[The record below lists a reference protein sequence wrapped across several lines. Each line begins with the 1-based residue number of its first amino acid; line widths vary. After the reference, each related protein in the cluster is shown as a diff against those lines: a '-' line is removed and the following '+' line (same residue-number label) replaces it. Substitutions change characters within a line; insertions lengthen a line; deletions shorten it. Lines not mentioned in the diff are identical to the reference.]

1 MRLWIRY
8 LQEKK
13 LTLTLYFL
21 TAGLFLAV
29 GSLYHIENLGK
40 LCYAAVLT
48 LAVWTG
54 AGVLD
59 GIKYVRRSRQ
69 LEAVFRHY
77 EQSGEMI
84 LGEAEKGLKS
94 LADSMEAAESYGDA
108 QAYFLRAM
116 YERQR
121 KERLHREERLAES
134 GDYYLMWTHQIKTPI
149 AALKLL
155 LERLELS
162 DRNGFLMKEE
172 CFKIE
177 QYVEMVLAFQRLE
190 SISDDMVVQRCR
202 LDSLVRQ
209 AVKKFS
215 VLFINKGL
223 KPELGELGFQIVTDE
238 KWFVFCLEQILSNS
252 IKYTPRGSIS
262 LRAEEEGKRV
272 LLFLEDT
279 GIGIRAEDLPR
290 IFERGFTGYNGRM
303 DKRATGI
310 GLYLCRRIYGKL
322 GITVQVYSEEGRG
335 PKVVLGIPCAER
347 GITIHKNPG
356 PALTRSPGS
365 Y

>member
-209 AVKKFS
+209 AVKNHRQQPGHWLRLQRRADLRDHLQLQLCGAVQGLGRGQRPQGRGRGAGQERVRLAHH
-215 VLFINKGL
+215 VLCLLRRPRLENHRGERPAGPGPGGAVTSKFIN
-223 KPELGELGFQIVTDE
+223 P
-238 KWFVFCLEQILSNS
+238 
-252 IKYTPRGSIS
+252 
-262 LRAEEEGKRV
+262 
-272 LLFLEDT
+272 
-279 GIGIRAEDLPR
+279 
-290 IFERGFTGYNGRM
+290 
-303 DKRATGI
+303 
-310 GLYLCRRIYGKL
+310 
-322 GITVQVYSEEGRG
+322 
-335 PKVVLGIPCAER
+335 
-347 GITIHKNPG
+347 
-356 PALTRSPGS
+356 
-365 Y
+365 